1 MAASVPTGT
10 AATTMATVTSGDSCR
25 PFWVLLHVHATVGK
39 PLENTSAVAYGHGSN
54 NERICASLLR
64 QRPLVPSNLYVY
76 CADGTFGET
85 PRVLSMVDD
94 IILFHAY
101 IGPAFPYPLPWKGDF
116 FIYRPESDPNRR
128 SLERLPHPGGMIGR
142 DDPFGILPG
151 EGDRYTVA
159 ALVPSMSSV
168 YDFVVHLFDSETR
181 IWSRKNLIVG
191 SRQEEFKVD
200 IPNNINQIFHHNTST
215 VITLGGTMCW
225 VDLWRGIVFCDML
238 SESHAL
244 TGVPLPL
251 PLPLIYYSGDR
262 CKSLGPG
269 RYHRGIAFLDG
280 CARLVEVVSDYV
292 GIAGETVFG
301 CVRVESWTIT
311 TWYNNEVRNNS
322 YDDWHVDITLKASNI
337 ILGDHSEKLS
347 LGLQHLLV
355 SDPTICMNNG
365 DGYIVYLTAR
375 EKYMHPKS
383 WIIAIDLKSHK
394 VQSVVLSGPLPP
406 PMPLIDTNYCTCSI
420 SKYCTST
427 STGN

>member
-1 MAASVPTGT
+1 MPIGT
-10 AATTMATVTSGDSCR
+10 AATTMATATSGDS
-25 PFWVLLHVHATVGK
+25 FWVLLHVYATVRN

-64 QRPLVPSNLYVY
+64 QRPPVPSNLYVS

-116 FIYRPESDPNRR
+116 FIYRSESDPSRR
-128 SLERLPHPGGMIGR
+128 SLERLPHPGGMVGR
-142 DDPFGILPG
+142 DDPFGILPR
-151 EGDRYTVA
+151 EGDGYTVA

-168 YDFVVHLFDSETR
+168 YDFELHLFDSETR

-215 VITLGGTMCW
+215 VITLGGTTMCW

-238 SESHAL
+238 SENHAL
-244 TGVPLPL
+244 TGVPL

-262 CKSLGPG
+262 CEILGPG
-269 RYHRGIAFLDG
+269 RHHRGIAFLDG

-292 GIAGETVFG
+292 GIAGETGFG
-301 CVRVESWTIT
+301 CFRVESWTIT
-311 TWYNNEVRNNS
+311 AWYNNDVHNNS

-337 ILGDHSEKLS
+337 ILSDHSEKLP
-347 LGLQHLLV
+347 LGLQHLFV

-375 EKYMHPKS
+375 EKYTHPKS
-383 WIIAIDLKSHK
+383 WIIAVDLKSHM

-406 PMPLIDTNYCTCSI
+406 PMPCIDTNYCTCSI
-420 SKYCTST
+420 SKYCTGT
-427 STGN
+427 STVSGGT